1 MFFNINLF
9 VQNFKNNQ
17 LNNGQIK
24 AISVDEYINQ
34 ILEKTGNDSQT
45 IEKLI
50 IDTSMYLPSIC
61 ESFIKFYH
69 LNQEIAYQVLKNV
82 FIKKVLNRKNSDI
95 FSFMLNVEE
104 ITYRLYCI
112 FQDVHNHYYDNSYL
126 LYYRIYN
133 EEQYKKAYIERQK
146 KIQDIYE
153 IKEENRINNIN
164 FCIFHF
170 SLKRWKKIFI
180 FLTREY
186 MKSESDIKV
195 WAFFV
200 ETLAYIYQ
208 RYIQNYFVYQDHK
221 CFINIIA
228 KLFIYVFT
236 VKCYIQ
242 AIEQID
248 NWCKDYINLFV

>member
-1 MFFNINLF
+1 
-9 VQNFKNNQ
+9 
-17 LNNGQIK
+17 
-24 AISVDEYINQ
+24 
-34 ILEKTGNDSQT
+34 
-45 IEKLI
+45 
-50 IDTSMYLPSIC
+50 
-61 ESFIKFYH
+61 
-69 LNQEIAYQVLKNV
+69 
-82 FIKKVLNRKNSDI
+82 
-95 FSFMLNVEE
+95 MLNVEE
-104 ITYRLYCI
+104 ITYRPYYIL
-112 FQDVHNHYYDNSYL
+112 QDVHNHYYDNNCL

-133 EEQYKKAYIERQK
+133 EEQYKKLYIERQK

-180 FLTREY
+180 FLAREY
-186 MKSESDIKV
+186 IKSDSDIKV

-221 CFINIIA
+221 CFINILA

-236 VKCYIQ
+236 VKCYTQ
-242 AIEQID
+242 AIVKND
-248 NWCKDYINLFV
+248 NEKENYYCYIFDILLLEWNLIYPRYQLIIKANAKKMVR